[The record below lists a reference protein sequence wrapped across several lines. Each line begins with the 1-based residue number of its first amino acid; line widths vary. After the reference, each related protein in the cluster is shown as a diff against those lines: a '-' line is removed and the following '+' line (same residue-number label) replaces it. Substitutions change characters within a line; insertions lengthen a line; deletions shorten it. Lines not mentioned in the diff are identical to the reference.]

1 MSLPWLDTTCLGML
15 MLKTSDIA
23 IDRKKLYSQV
33 CLCCGLK
40 GLIMIGCYASMR
52 CYVGGYCYGSIIRA
66 YSVHFPRPFT

>member
-1 MSLPWLDTTCLGML
+1 MLILCLTSASGMQVCPLPWLDATCLGML

-40 GLIMIGCYASMR
+40 DWLLCQHALLCWR
-52 CYVGGYCYGSIIRA
+52 VLLWQ
-66 YSVHFPRPFT
+66 H